1 MRICIPTTNDKGR
14 LSELS
19 DHFGSAPSFVIYDS
33 DANTFQTVANSNAE
47 HEHGTCHPMSNLH
60 GLGIDAIVCK
70 GIGRRALQ
78 RLHEN
83 GIKVYRADVHSV
95 DEVARSLGQA
105 KLEEISAQDAC
116 HGHDCH

>member
-1 MRICIPTTNDKGR
+1 MRICIPTIDDRGR

-19 DHFGSAPSFVIYDS
+19 DHFGSAPAFVIYDS
-33 DANTFQTVANSNAE
+33 DADSFQTAANSNPE
-47 HEHGTCHPMSNLH
+47 HEHGTCHPMSNLE

-78 RLHEN
+78 KLHEN
-83 GIKVYRADVHSV
+83 GIKVYRADVRSV
-95 DEVARSLGQA
+95 DEVAKSLAGEN
-105 KLEEISAQDAC
+105 LEEITAQDAC